1 MYGTLLQGCLSALLM
16 ALLLYLRARA
26 LARQNAQARLEL
38 AMTQQRSELDRQ
50 RLQEQQQFVAMLT
63 HEIKTPLATAQL
75 SLDTLQVLGPARAR
89 IERAL
94 AEINLLVERCRQSD
108 QFEHQALGGATR
120 PCELLALV
128 QQAVASSVGPADA
141 QRVRV
146 QAAAGPCHLSS
157 DAYLIG
163 IVLGNL
169 LDNALKYAAPQ
180 SPIEL
185 RVQAAAGAQG
195 RAGWQVE
202 LDNALGP
209 AGAPDL
215 ERVFQKYYRAPGAHG
230 KIGSGLGLHLS
241 RAIARQLGGELAC
254 SLPGGERI
262 RFTLWLPP

>member
-1 MYGTLLQGCLSALLM
+1 
-16 ALLLYLRARA
+16 
-26 LARQNAQARLEL
+26 
-38 AMTQQRSELDRQ
+38 
-50 RLQEQQQFVAMLT
+50 
-63 HEIKTPLATAQL
+63 
-75 SLDTLQVLGPARAR
+75 
-89 IERAL
+89 
-94 AEINLLVERCRQSD
+94 
-108 QFEHQALGGATR
+108 
-120 PCELLALV
+120 V